1 MSETNKLFNQFS
13 LYGER
18 RFLPFFITQFLG
30 AFNDNL
36 YKNALLVIIVSNA
49 VIGSDSEVNFLTNF
63 AVGLFILPFFL
74 FSATAGQLADR
85 FDKAVLMRKVKF
97 CEIMIMLLAAFS
109 LFNQNLTI
117 MLCILFLLG
126 TQSAFFGPLKYS
138 IIPQHLT
145 KKELLAGN
153 AQVGMGTFVS
163 ILLGTLIGGW
173 ISPLKTVRIF

>member
-49 VIGSDSEVNFLTNF
+49 VIGSDSKVNFLTNF

-85 FDKAVLMRKVKF
+85 FDKAVLMIKVKF
-97 CEIMIMLLAAFS
+97 C
-109 LFNQNLTI
+109 
-117 MLCILFLLG
+117 
-126 TQSAFFGPLKYS
+126 
-138 IIPQHLT
+138 
-145 KKELLAGN
+145 
-153 AQVGMGTFVS
+153 
-163 ILLGTLIGGW
+163 
-173 ISPLKTVRIF
+173 